1 MEFDEGGWIVVE
13 EQLRRA
19 RRQAEELMQQLA
31 DGQVRFTYF
40 VVLNLSMRGMNASCP
55 IVLMELIADEQR

>member
-19 RRQAEELMQQLA
+19 RRQAEELKQQLA
-31 DGQVRFTYF
+31 DGQVEFAYF
-40 VVLNLSMRGMNASCP
+40 VVLNLSM
-55 IVLMELIADEQR
+55 